1 MSTVVASERLY
12 SKQRDL
18 PSAPEGSNMSDL
30 LSITESA
37 VRALD
42 RHPAAPFQVPPRV
55 QTTPVLGL
63 YNAFRDYDSDAS
75 GSVLG
80 SVDSHSTSAGSV
92 LINSTS
98 NVDVCQ
104 EPLVNTNR
112 QSVQISSKDQAN
124 AVGTRSKPVRLSA
137 KNLREV
143 PKSEVLGRK
152 GASPGGSSG
161 CSIHLVKPSGVK
173 VVPEKSVESQLL
185 MGNQMRRLGGEDVDV
200 AHRVDPWMNGSS
212 STFSFESAEEE
223 RRRWMALDESYR
235 HQPTNSGSPRAQ
247 DSDGKFDLSSSG
259 KDIRAVLPLRDS
271 GYMTQGIHTIRATE
285 AMGVAD
291 AVADMEDSNST
302 ASRESAIVIHGREE
316 SDLSS
321 RK

>member
-1 MSTVVASERLY
+1 MSTAIASVHLH

-18 PSAPEGSNMSDL
+18 ASASEGSNMSDL

-42 RHPAAPFQVPPRV
+42 RHPATPFQAPPRV

-75 GSVLG
+75 GSV
-80 SVDSHSTSAGSV
+80 VDSHSTSAGSV

-98 NVDVCQ
+98 NIDVGQ
-104 EPLVNTNR
+104 GRLDNANR
-112 QSVQISSKDQAN
+112 GSVQISSKHQAN
-124 AVGTRSKPVRLSA
+124 AVGTRSKPVRLSI

-143 PKSEVLGRK
+143 SRSEVLEQK
-152 GASPGGSSG
+152 GVPPGAGSG
-161 CSIHLVKPSGVK
+161 CNIHLVKPGGVK
-173 VVPEKSVESQLL
+173 VIPEKSPTS
-185 MGNQMRRLGGEDVDV
+185 MGNPMGRLGVEDV
-200 AHRVDPWMNGSS
+200 APRVDPWMNGSS
-212 STFSFESAEEE
+212 STASFESAEEE

-235 HQPTNSGSPRAQ
+235 HQPANSGSPRAQ
-247 DSDGKFDLSSSG
+247 DMDGKFDLNASG
-259 KDIRAVLPLRDS
+259 KDIRAILPLRDS

-285 AMGVAD
+285 TMGVTE